1 MKTRTRFILL
11 MAGLI
16 LGSVEPMTDNADKW
30 LFWTVVVKVFG
41 VGLCY
46 FAATFKRNT
55 KHDTKQV

>member
-30 LFWTVVVKVFG
+30 LFWTIVVKVLG
-41 VGLCY
+41 IGLCL
-46 FAATFKRNT
+46 FAATYKKDVKNET
-55 KHDTKQV
+55 